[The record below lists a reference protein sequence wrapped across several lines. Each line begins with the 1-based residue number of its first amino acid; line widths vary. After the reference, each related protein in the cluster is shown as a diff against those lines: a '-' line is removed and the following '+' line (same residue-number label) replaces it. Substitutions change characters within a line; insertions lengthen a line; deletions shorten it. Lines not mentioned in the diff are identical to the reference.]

1 MDYIYHFEKLE
12 AYQLARQLTV
22 KVYQLLKKF
31 PL

>member
-12 AYQLARQLTV
+12 VYQLARQLTV